1 MTTIDVHE
9 PSANLVVV
17 GVDGSEGAGAA
28 VQWAARE
35 ASRRHAGLHLVS
47 AYPTARPGHV
57 TGVADILPG
66 LTHQDELTELQRRL
80 RSELIRAH
88 PGLAVTGVVAR
99 EEPIPLLLREA
110 ANALLLV
117 VATRGAGRLSH
128 VALGSVA
135 FGVTAQAH
143 VPVVV
148 VRPGTDHADP
158 AEPVV
163 VGVDGSPVSEKALA
177 FAFEAACVRGAPLL
191 AVHAWESD
199 RALDPVLTP
208 VCAPSVGL
216 ADLEQVERLVLAER
230 LAGWRERYPDLAVQT
245 ASRLRPLLRRAE
257 RIARPARVR
266 MRRRKPCVLARRRL
280 FGWYVRLLTRFSAGS
295 LESGVQGRP
304 GRARARA

>member
-28 VQWAARE
+28 VEWAARE

-47 AYPTARPGHV
+47 AHPTTRPGHV

-99 EEPIPLLLREA
+99 EEPIPLLLRESLH
-110 ANALLLV
+110 ALLLV

-148 VRPGTDHADP
+148 VRPGTEHADP

-199 RALDPVLTP
+199 RTLDPVLTP
-208 VCAPSVGL
+208 ACAPSVGL
-216 ADLEQVERLVLAER
+216 ADLEEVERVVLAER
-230 LAGWRERYPDLAVQT
+230 LAGWRERYPDLVVQT
-245 ASRLRPLLRRAE
+245 ALFTE
-257 RIARPARVR
+257 RPAEA
-266 MRRRKPCVLARRRL
+266 LERL
-280 FGWYVRLLTRFSAGS
+280 SKKAQLVVVGS
-295 LESGVQGRP
+295 
-304 GRARARA
+304 RARNRLTGALLGSTSQHLIVHGGSPVAVVRPDDTH

>member
-28 VQWAARE
+28 VEWAARE

-99 EEPIPLLLREA
+99 EEPIPLLLRESA
-110 ANALLLV
+110 HALLLV

-199 RALDPVLTP
+199 RAFDPVPDPLLAP

-216 ADLEQVERLVLAER
+216 ADLEQVERVVLAQR

-245 ASRLRPLLRRAE
+245 ALFTE
-257 RIARPARVR
+257 RPAEVLERLSKKAQLVVVGSRGRNRLTGALLGSTSQHLIVHGGSPVAVVR
-266 MRRRKPCVLARRRL
+266 PDD
-280 FGWYVRLLTRFSAGS
+280 TH
-295 LESGVQGRP
+295 
-304 GRARARA
+304 